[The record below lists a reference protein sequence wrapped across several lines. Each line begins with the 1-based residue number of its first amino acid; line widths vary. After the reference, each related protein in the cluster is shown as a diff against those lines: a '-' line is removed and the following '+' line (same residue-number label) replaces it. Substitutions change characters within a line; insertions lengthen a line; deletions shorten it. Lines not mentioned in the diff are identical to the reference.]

1 MAQQQQRSPA
11 EIRSSIE
18 ANRQELAVS
27 VARLRG
33 EMERMSDWRGQLERH
48 STELAVGAA
57 AVGVLLAT
65 RMLRRRRRRRR
76 G

>member
-1 MAQQQQRSPA
+1 MAQRSAA

-27 VARLRG
+27 VERLRA
-33 EMERMSDWRGQLERH
+33 EVARATDWRSHVERH
-48 STELAVGAA
+48 RPELIAGAA
-57 AVGVLLAT
+57 AVGLFLGV
-65 RMLRRRRRRRR
+65 RMLRRRRR